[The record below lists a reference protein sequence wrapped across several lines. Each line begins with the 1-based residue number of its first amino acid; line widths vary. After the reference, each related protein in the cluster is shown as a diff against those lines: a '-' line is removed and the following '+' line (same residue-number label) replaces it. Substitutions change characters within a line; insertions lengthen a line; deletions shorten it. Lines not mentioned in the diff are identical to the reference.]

1 MMEVTGY
8 AVIPAPPDR
17 VWELVSDSSRYHEW
31 VEGTDAV
38 TRTDGPTK
46 PGSTYDEVN
55 PILGPWKAKTH
66 WTVTEY
72 VAPRRQ
78 VHALHLCQDDP
89 RVALVAQLAADR
101 HRDLRGRQAGH
112 GHLIE
117 QGLEQV
123 VIAAV
128 DQRDVD
134 VSAAQRLGH
143 RQARKSAAHDHD
155 VPTQLHGW
163 GL

>member
-8 AVIPAPPDR
+8 AIVPAPPDR

-38 TRTDGPTK
+38 TRTDGPTA

-72 VAPRRQ
+72 DAPRRQ
-78 VHALHLCQDDP
+78 VHRGTGLPLTAEFDVIFELTPEGDSTGFSQTLRGKPSMGPLGAVFAKLMEGQ
-89 RVALVAQLAADR
+89 VARDNQKSVENLAALAAR
-101 HRDLRGRQAGH
+101 ELR
-112 GHLIE
+112 
-117 QGLEQV
+117 V
-123 VIAAV
+123 
-128 DQRDVD
+128 
-134 VSAAQRLGH
+134 
-143 RQARKSAAHDHD
+143 
-155 VPTQLHGW
+155 
-163 GL
+163 